1 MKKRDAVLRAGM
13 AVMLLGFFLVAGLSA
28 TAADDYKV
36 IKNAVKGTG
45 SSGAGQNSVQWFKIL
60 VVDKHGDGE
69 KVKITLPIS
78 LVEMMI
84 NACPEEKF
92 NIDHGCKIDIRRVW
106 NELKKAGPLALVEVE
121 DHGETVKIWF
131 E

>member
-1 MKKRDAVLRAGM
+1 MKKRIVALGIWLVVFVLT
-13 AVMLLGFFLVAGLSA
+13 
-28 TAADDYKV
+28 TALFAASADDYKV
-36 IKNAVKGTG
+36 IKKAVNGPAA
-45 SSGAGQNSVQWFKIL
+45 SAAGQKNAKWFKI
-60 VVDKHGDGE
+60 VVTGKAGTRE
-69 KVKITLPIS
+69 EVKISLPIS

-84 NACPEEKF
+84 DACAEEKF
-92 NIDHGCKIDIRRVW
+92 TVDHGCRIDIRKIW

>member
-1 MKKRDAVLRAGM
+1 MKKRIVVLAIG
-13 AVMLLGFFLVAGLSA
+13 LVVFVLAAALFA

-36 IKNAVKGTG
+36 IKNAVKSSEASATG
-45 SSGAGQNSVQWFKIL
+45 QKSAQWFKIL
-60 VVDKHGDGE
+60 VTGKNGEAE
-69 KVKITLPIS
+69 KVKISLPIS

-92 NIDHGCKIDIRRVW
+92 KVDHGCQIDIRKIW

>member
-1 MKKRDAVLRAGM
+1 MKKRIVALSIWLVVFVLA
-13 AVMLLGFFLVAGLSA
+13 SA
-28 TAADDYKV
+28 LFAAAADDYKV
-36 IKNAVKGTG
+36 IKNAVKSSETSATG
-45 SSGAGQNSVQWFKIL
+45 QKSVQWFKIL
-60 VVDKHGDGE
+60 VTDKTGDKE
-69 KVKITLPIS
+69 KVKISLPIS
-78 LVEMMI
+78 LMEMMI

-92 NIDHGCKIDIRRVW
+92 QVEHGCQIDIKKIW

>member
-1 MKKRDAVLRAGM
+1 MKKRIVVL
-13 AVMLLGFFLVAGLSA
+13 LLGFVWAAGLFA

-36 IKNAVKGTG
+36 IKKAVNGTETVA
-45 SSGAGQNSVQWFKIL
+45 GAQKSVQWFKIL
-60 VVDKHGDGE
+60 VTDKAGDKE
-69 KVKITLPIS
+69 KVKISLPIS
-78 LVEMMI
+78 VVEMMV

-92 NIDHGCKIDIRRVW
+92 QVGHDCRVDIRKIW

-121 DHGETVKIWF
+121 DHGESVKIWF

>member
-1 MKKRDAVLRAGM
+1 MKKIKVCLAVLLIGLCM
-13 AVMLLGFFLVAGLSA
+13 VAGLWAS
-28 TAADDYKV
+28 ADDYKV
-36 IKNAVKGTG
+36 IKNAVKSSEASATG
-45 SSGAGQNSVQWFKIL
+45 QKSAQWFKIL
-60 VVDKHGDGE
+60 VTDKTGEAE
-69 KVKITLPIS
+69 KVKISLPIS

-92 NIDHGCKIDIRRVW
+92 KVDHGCQIDIRKIW
-106 NELKKAGPLALVEVE
+106 DELKKTGPLALVEVE

>member
-1 MKKRDAVLRAGM
+1 MKRRIVALGIWLMVFVLA
-13 AVMLLGFFLVAGLSA
+13 AALFAA
-28 TAADDYKV
+28 AADDYKV
-36 IKNAVKGTG
+36 IKNAVKSSETHATG
-45 SSGAGQNSVQWFKIL
+45 QASVQWFKIL
-60 VVDKHGDGE
+60 VTDKAGDKE
-69 KVKITLPIS
+69 KVKISLPIS

-92 NIDHGCKIDIRRVW
+92 KVEHGCQIDIKKIW
-106 NELKKAGPLALVEVE
+106 NELKNAGPLALVEVE

>member
-1 MKKRDAVLRAGM
+1 MKRRIVALSFWLVVFVLA
-13 AVMLLGFFLVAGLSA
+13 SA
-28 TAADDYKV
+28 LFAAAADDYKV
-36 IKNAVKGTG
+36 IKNAVK
-45 SSGAGQNSVQWFKIL
+45 SSEISASGQKSVQWFKIL
-60 VVDKHGDGE
+60 VTDKAGDKE
-69 KVKITLPIS
+69 KVKISLPIS

-84 NACPEEKF
+84 SAGPEEKF
-92 NIDHGCKIDIRRVW
+92 KVDNGCQIDIKKIW

>member
-1 MKKRDAVLRAGM
+1 MKKRIVVLSIWL
-13 AVMLLGFFLVAGLSA
+13 VVFFLAAALFA
-28 TAADDYKV
+28 AAADDYKV
-36 IKNAVKGTG
+36 IKNAVK
-45 SSGAGQNSVQWFKIL
+45 SSETSASGQNSVQWFKIM
-60 VVDKHGDGE
+60 VTGKDGSKE
-69 KVKITLPIS
+69 KVKISLPIS

-92 NIDHGCKIDIRRVW
+92 EVEHGCRIDIKKIW

>member
-1 MKKRDAVLRAGM
+1 MKKITVWLAVL
-13 AVMLLGFFLVAGLSA
+13 LFGFVVVTGLFAS
-28 TAADDYKV
+28 TADDYKV
-36 IKNAVKGTG
+36 IKNAVK
-45 SSGAGQNSVQWFKIL
+45 SSETSATGQNSVQWFKI
-60 VVDKHGDGE
+60 VVTGKDGSKE
-69 KVKITLPIS
+69 KVKISLPIS

-92 NIDHGCKIDIRRVW
+92 EVEHGCRIDIKKIW
-106 NELKKAGPLALVEVE
+106 NELKKAGPMALVEVE